1 MNKNPVWKYLVL
13 VLLVSFGVI
22 YATPNLYDS
31 EPGVQ
36 VIGLRNAVV
45 NTDVLERTKRALQ
58 SVDIDIKS
66 IELEGAKIRARFA
79 SGSGSE
85 EDQTKARTILRAKLG
100 KDYAV
105 ALADM
110 PTTPSWLESF
120 GAAPMYL
127 GLDLRGGVHFL
138 MQVDMDAA
146 ERKANDNYYDD
157 IRKLLR
163 EEDLRSSGISRKPNG
178 AIELRFKEEQ
188 VRDSA
193 KAKLS
198 TASPELIGTESED
211 GSFFNLSLQLTDVA
225 VKEIKDSALKKN
237 MLALRNRIDQLGVSE
252 PVIQRQ
258 GLDRIV
264 VQLPGV
270 KDPSLAK
277 EILGKTATL
286 QIHLVDEDSTASTV
300 SGRLPSG
307 TKRFYFRDK
316 TPILLKNR
324 IILSGEN
331 IADAGVAIDNNGGPA
346 VSIRLDAKGAAI
358 NAKISGENIGKRM
371 AVVYVETLGETK
383 IDSKGNAK
391 LVTREIKE
399 VITAPYF
406 RDQIGKSFQI
416 TGSFSQKEVQDLSLL
431 LRAGSLA
438 APVFIVEERT
448 VGPSLGAE
456 NISKGFTS
464 VLYGFL
470 AVLIFMIIFYRVFGA
485 VASFALVLNLVIIVA
500 VLSLLQATL
509 TLPGVAG
516 MVLTVGMAVDA
527 NVLIFERIREEIQAG
542 AAPQLAIH
550 RGYDNAFST
559 IIDANLTTLIA
570 ALVLFNFGTGPIQG
584 FAITLSIGVAT
595 SMITAIFI
603 TRILVNLIYGGRRLD
618 KLAI

>member
-1 MNKNPVWKYLVL
+1 MNKNPTWKYLA
-13 VLLVSFGVI
+13 LLLIVAFGVI
-22 YATPNLYDS
+22 YATPNLYQS

-45 NTDVLERTKRALQ
+45 NTDILERSKRALE
-58 SVDIDIKS
+58 SAGVEIKG
-66 IELEGAKIRARFA
+66 IELEGAKIRARLI
-79 SGSGSE
+79 SDSDE
-85 EDQTKARTILRAKLG
+85 VQTKARDTLRQKLG

-110 PTTPSWLESF
+110 TTTPSWLQSL
-120 GAAPMYL
+120 GGAPMYL

-138 MQVDMDAA
+138 MQVDMDSA
-146 ERKANDNYYDD
+146 ERKANDNYYED
-157 IRKLLR
+157 IRKILR
-163 EEDLRSSGISRKPNG
+163 EEKLRTSGISRKSNG
-178 AIELRFKEEQ
+178 AIDLRFKTEEI
-188 VRDSA
+188 RDT
-193 KAKLS
+193 AKLKLS
-198 TASPELIGTESED
+198 IANPELLATETED
-211 GSFFNLSLQLTDVA
+211 DSSFKLSLQLTETA
-225 VKEIKDSALKKN
+225 ITEIKRAALKKN

-252 PVIQRQ
+252 PVIQQQ

-270 KDPSLAK
+270 KDPTLAK
-277 EILGKTATL
+277 DILGKTATL
-286 QIHLVDEDSTASTV
+286 QVHLVDHDSSASTI

-307 TKRFYFRDK
+307 TKRFFFRDK
-316 TPILLKNR
+316 RPILLKSRVLYSGDN
-324 IILSGEN
+324 II
-331 IADAGVAIDNNGGPA
+331 DAGVAIDENGGPA
-346 VSIRLDAKGAAI
+346 VSIQLDAKGSNI
-358 NAKISGENIGKRM
+358 NSDVTGDNIGNHM

-383 IDSKGNAK
+383 IDSQGNAK

-399 VITAPYF
+399 VITAP
-406 RDQIGKSFQI
+406 RILSQLGRSFQI
-416 TGSFSQKEVQDLSLL
+416 TGLSSQKEAKDLALL

-438 APVFIVEERT
+438 APLFIIEERT

-456 NISKGFTS
+456 NISKGFSS

-470 AVLIFMIIFYRVFGA
+470 AVLFFMIVFYRVFGA
-485 VASFALVLNLVIIVA
+485 VASFALVLNLVIIVG

-527 NVLIFERIREEIQAG
+527 NVLIFERIREESQMG
-542 AAPQLAIH
+542 AAPQMAIH

-584 FAITLSIGVAT
+584 FAITLSIGIAT
-595 SMITAIFI
+595 SMVTAIFI
-603 TRILVNLIYGGRRLD
+603 TRILVNMIYGGRRLD

>member
-1 MNKNPVWKYLVL
+1 MNKNPTWKYLVL
-13 VLLVSFGVI
+13 LLIVAFGVI
-22 YATPNLYDS
+22 YATPNLYQS

-45 NTDVLERTKRALQ
+45 NTETLERVKNALQ
-58 SVDIDIKS
+58 SVDLGFKH
-66 IELEGAKIRARFA
+66 IELDGAKIKARLA
-79 SGSGSE
+79 SDSE
-85 EDQTKARTILRAKLG
+85 EEQAKARDTLRAALG

-110 PTTPSWLESF
+110 TTTPRWLQNL
-120 GAAPMYL
+120 GGAPMYL

-163 EEDLRSSGISRKPNG
+163 QEGLRTTGLSRKPNG
-178 AIELRFKEEQ
+178 AIDLRFKTEA
-188 VRDSA
+188 VRDQA
-193 KAKLS
+193 RVTLS
-198 TASPELIGTESED
+198 NANPELVGTDSND
-211 GSFFNLSLQLTDVA
+211 QSSFKLSLQLTDVA
-225 VKEIKDSALKKN
+225 ITEIKKAALKKN

-252 PVIQRQ
+252 PVIQQQ

-286 QIHLVDEDSTASTV
+286 QIHLVDEDNTASTAQ
-300 SGRLPSG
+300 GRLPAG
-307 TKRFYFRDK
+307 TKRFYFRNK
-316 TPILLKNR
+316 APILLKSR
-324 IILSGEN
+324 VLYSGDN
-331 IADAGVAIDNNGGPA
+331 IVDASVAIDENGGPA
-346 VSIRLDAKGAAI
+346 VGIRLDAKGANI
-358 NAKISGENIGKRM
+358 NSEITGENIGKRM

-399 VITAPYF
+399 VITAPTILT
-406 RDQIGKSFQI
+406 QLGKSFQI
-416 TGSFSQKEVQDLSLL
+416 TGLDSQKEAQDIALL

-456 NISKGFTS
+456 NINKGFSS

-470 AVLIFMIIFYRVFGA
+470 AVLFFMIVFYRVFGG
-485 VASFALVLNLVIIVA
+485 VASFALILNLVIIVG

-542 AAPQLAIH
+542 AAPQMAIH

-584 FAITLSIGVAT
+584 FAITLSIGVIT
-595 SMITAIFI
+595 SMITAIFV
-603 TRILVNLIYGGRRLD
+603 TRILVNMIYGGRRLD